1 MKSRE
6 KGLLAV
12 LGLLAVVAAL
22 RFLGVGSEDFGLL
35 GGDEGAGFEEGV
47 EIVTLDSERLEA
59 PSGDYSVGRNPWA
72 FAPPPRPEPRERP
85 QPPVEQRP
93 QPQPTVERQPPTSE
107 APTPPKPKP
116 PPVDLDYLGSFGPPE
131 RRIAVF
137 MDNEETIY
145 NAREGEVINDKFRV
159 SAIGFESVDLEF
171 VGFPDVAPARLQPGG
186 S

>member
-1 MKSRE
+1 MKPRE
-6 KGLLAV
+6 KGLLAA
-12 LGLLAVVAAL
+12 LGLVAVVAAL

-35 GGDEGAGFEEGV
+35 GGGEGGGFEEGI

-59 PSGDYSVGRNPWA
+59 PSGEYSVGRNPWA

-85 QPPVEQRP
+85 QPSVEQRP
-93 QPQPTVERQPPTSE
+93 EPRPPVERPQPTQD
-107 APTPPKPKP
+107 AAPPKPKP

-131 RRIAVF
+131 SRIAVF
-137 MDNEETIY
+137 TDNEETIY